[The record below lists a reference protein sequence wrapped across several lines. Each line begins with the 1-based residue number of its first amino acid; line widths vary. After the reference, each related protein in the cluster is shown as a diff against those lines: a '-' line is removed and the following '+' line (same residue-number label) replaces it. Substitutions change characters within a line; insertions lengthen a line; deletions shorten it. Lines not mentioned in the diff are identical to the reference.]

1 MIEIHLS
8 NPNNRVGVSRIFG
21 QPLSESGVDRT
32 DIAQFSCHQ
41 PSFLAPCLTNPSLL
55 APCWPSSQRRWLA
68 AGTLSDRRTAAK
80 KAQRSGRHVFVG
92 GRCGG
97 AAPAQGRAEGPT
109 AQKYNNEGRKTPL
122 PPSFRFA
129 NQLRLSSYHHF
140 QISTGKVCGDSPW
153 PRLFATTASLKHGR
167 TAGRQRAFFSGEIE
181 QRDSLLSPLLL
192 AAATV
197 LSCCCRI

>member
-1 MIEIHLS
+1 MG
-8 NPNNRVGVSRIFG
+8 NG
-21 QPLSESGVDRT
+21 QGCCSTV
-32 DIAQFSCHQ
+32 FM
-41 PSFLAPCLTNPSLL
+41 PSVLFLAPCLASPSLL
-55 APCWPSSQRRWLA
+55 APVRNSSHRRWLA
-68 AGTLSDRRTAAK
+68 AGTLPDRRTAAK
-80 KAQRSGRHVFVG
+80 KAQRSVRHVFGG

-122 PPSFRFA
+122 LPSFRFA

-167 TAGRQRAFFSGEIE
+167 TAGRTAGRQRAFFSGETE
-181 QRDSLLSPLLL
+181 QRESLPSPLLL
-192 AAATV
+192 AGATV